1 MATKQG
7 DRGQGIGDSYSASG
21 RYACAQSENSKGHES
36 SQSVASLRVP
46 ARSFAGNWSGG
57 AQARLLGGLTRGF
70 HALEVRNYRLYWIG
84 QLISQTGSW
93 MQTTAQ
99 AWLVLQLTQSPF
111 ALGLVTTL
119 QFLPIMLL
127 SLIGGVITDR
137 LPKHRLIVTTQ
148 VLALVQALLFGA
160 LVASG
165 AIHLWHVYVLAAFQG
180 IINAIDNPARQ
191 AFAVELVGRE
201 HLVNAVALNSMLFNG
216 ARIVGPALAG
226 LIIAA
231 GSSPATG
238 ISVVLFLNAISFVAV
253 IAGLLMMN
261 RREFLSVPPAMP
273 GKIGQRLLEGLAYV
287 WRTPAVMLIM
297 IVVAAIG
304 TFGYNFSVVL
314 PLLSGFV
321 LHTDAAGF
329 GGLSAFLGLGSLI
342 GALATAYTR
351 QVTVRRL
358 IVGSACFSLLLGAI
372 AVSTS
377 FAISAALL
385 IALGFAGI
393 LFSTSANT
401 LLQLNVPDALRG
413 RVMSLYMLLFAGSTP
428 IGGLLIGSLSNVIG
442 VSETLLICA
451 GLCLLGV
458 GGALVYRLRVRG

>member
-1 MATKQG
+1 VRVMAAKPYAESTP
-7 DRGQGIGDSYSASG
+7 GQPPVGARDQLFAS
-21 RYACAQSENSKGHES
+21 
-36 SQSVASLRVP
+36 
-46 ARSFAGNWSGG
+46 
-57 AQARLLGGLTRGF
+57 LTRGF
-70 HALEVRNYRLYWIG
+70 QALALRNYRLYWVG

-137 LPKHRLIVTTQ
+137 LSKHRLIVATQ
-148 VLALVQALLFGA
+148 ALALVQAVLFGT
-160 LVASG
+160 LVATG
-165 AIHLWHVYVLAAFQG
+165 AIQLWHVYVLATAQG

-191 AFAVELVGRE
+191 SFAVELVGRE
-201 HLVNAVALNSMLFNG
+201 HLINAVALNSMLFNG
-216 ARIVGPALAG
+216 ARIAGPALAG
-226 LIIAA
+226 LIIAWAA
-231 GSSPATG
+231 GPNSG
-238 ISVVLFLNAISFVAV
+238 IALVLFLNAISFVAV
-253 IAGLLMMN
+253 LAGLLMMN
-261 RREFLSVPPAMP
+261 PAEFRSVPPTQS
-273 GKIGQRLLEGLAYV
+273 GNIGQRLVEGLVYV

-329 GGLSAFLGLGSLI
+329 GVLSAVLGLGSLI
-342 GALATAYTR
+342 GAISTAYTR

-358 IVGSACFSLLLGAI
+358 IVGSACFSVLLGAI
-372 AVSTS
+372 ALSTS

-401 LLQLNVPDALRG
+401 LLQLAVPDALRG

-428 IGGLLIGSLSNVIG
+428 IGGLLVGTLSNSIG

-451 GLCLLGV
+451 ALCLLGV
-458 GGALVYRLRVRG
+458 GGALLYRWRSA